1 MKKDMVTLFKAG
13 NTAFVYPIDESVVTP
28 PAQKPINKL
37 VEKCK
42 VAAIK
47 ENKVFLEDGR
57 VFVVRRFL
65 DENNSNGPY
74 MAIHYPENDQ
84 SKDSDYCLFPD
95 MESLAETIK
104 HEFLA
109 FELEGINWF
118 AIPSDVLET
127 ILQKANGPVQSS

>member
-1 MKKDMVTLFKAG
+1 M
-13 NTAFVYPIDESVVTP
+13 
-28 PAQKPINKL
+28 
-37 VEKCK
+37 
-42 VAAIK
+42 
-47 ENKVFLEDGR
+47 VFLEDGR

-74 MAIHYPENDQ
+74 LAIHYPGNDQ

-95 MESLAETIK
+95 MESLAKTIK

-109 FELEGINWF
+109 FELEGTNWF

-127 ILQKANGPVQSS
+127 ILQKVNDPVQSS